1 MMEKI
6 AGILMIVLGTLQG
19 IWIGYKLLIENTPEF
34 PNLILPIGLTT
45 VAVVLIK
52 WAKETYPN

>member
-1 MMEKI
+1 MVGKV
-6 AGILMIVLGTLQG
+6 AGISIIVLASLQV
-19 IWIGYKLLIENTPEF
+19 IWIGYKLFIENTPEF

-52 WAKETYPN
+52 WAKEPYPN

>member
-1 MMEKI
+1 MGKV
-6 AGILMIVLGTLQG
+6 AGISIIVLACLEV
-19 IWIGYKLLIENTPEF
+19 IWIGYKLFIENTPEF

-52 WAKETYPN
+52 WAKEPYPN

>member
-1 MMEKI
+1 MMGKV

-34 PNLILPIGLTT
+34 PNLILPIGLTII
-45 VAVVLIK
+45 VVGLIK
-52 WAKETYPN
+52 LDKDPI

>member
-1 MMEKI
+1 MMGKV

-19 IWIGYKLLIENTPEF
+19 IWIGCKLLIENTPEF

-45 VAVVLIK
+45 VVVVLIK
-52 WAKETYPN
+52 WAKEPYPN

>member
-1 MMEKI
+1 MVGKI
-6 AGILMIVLGTLQG
+6 AGILMIVLGTLHG

-45 VAVVLIK
+45 VAFVLIK
-52 WAKETYPN
+52 WAKESYPN

>member
-1 MMEKI
+1 MMGKV

-45 VAVVLIK
+45 VAVVLMK
-52 WAKETYPN
+52 WTKEPYPN